1 MILLV
6 VCIAVAASENY
17 CPEVKGECSLSYR
30 INDSLFPKRLPIIW
44 QLCCKGR
51 CGYVCKNPSTSRPN
65 GVAIKPGGRMQDWPS
80 CTPKLDWSGYLDQ
93 NLNEIVGS
101 KYHRIRKA

>member
-30 INDSLFPKRLPIIW
+30 INDCCSQNDCPSYAM
-44 QLCCKGR
+44 CCKGR
-51 CGYVCKNPSTSRPN
+51 CGYVCKNPSTSRQMEWLLN
-65 GVAIKPGGRMQDWPS
+65 LETNARLAV

-93 NLNEIVGS
+93 NLNEMLDQ
-101 KYHRIRKA
+101 KYHRIRKSLS

>member
-30 INDSLFPKRLPIIW
+30 INDCCSQNDCPSYAM
-44 QLCCKGR
+44 CCKGLVAT
-51 CGYVCKNPSTSRPN
+51 YVNIHQFPDKR
-65 GVAIKPGGRMQDWPS
+65 
-80 CTPKLDWSGYLDQ
+80 SGY
-93 NLNEIVGS
+93 
-101 KYHRIRKA
+101 